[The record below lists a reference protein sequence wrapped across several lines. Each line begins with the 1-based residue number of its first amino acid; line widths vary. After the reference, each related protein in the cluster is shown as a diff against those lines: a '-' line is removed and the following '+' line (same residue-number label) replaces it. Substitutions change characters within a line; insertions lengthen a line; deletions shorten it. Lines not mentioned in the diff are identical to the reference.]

1 MFIKDGKTNWK
12 YILIVVILAVIV
24 GGWILIYQKPKP
36 SLIDEIVL
44 PDNSDW
50 ETYRNEEY
58 GFEMKYP
65 NDWERDNAFGTK
77 NNFTGGASFTVIS
90 SQEKLNKGNLKDVAI
105 MGVVVAKI
113 TESDNDWE
121 TEAYKFFNVGP
132 VLKEAEKINF
142 KGRKAITGRVVIPI
156 DQGAIADSL
165 YTTSPDGKWLF
176 LLILQRFDLTS
187 EENEFT
193 EIYKKFLES
202 FSFL

>member
-1 MFIKDGKTNWK
+1 MSKAIIAIIITIAVVGLGYWVYQSTITPEELTEEEQATEDETADWK
-12 YILIVVILAVIV
+12 
-24 GGWILIYQKPKP
+24 
-36 SLIDEIVL
+36 
-44 PDNSDW
+44 
-50 ETYRNEEY
+50 TYRSEEY
-58 GFEMKYP
+58 GFEMKHP
-65 NDWERDNAFGTK
+65 KDWERDNAFGTK

-90 SQEKLNKGNLKDVAI
+90 SQEELNSGDLKDVAI

-193 EIYKKFLES
+193 EIYKKFLNS
-202 FSFL
+202 FNFL